1 MQHNGL
7 RMETHFGL
15 PQTEPKTIKPKNTMR
30 LTHCQPVATANITR
44 NPLQGLFR
52 HPLAGLPA
60 FEQLFDLASFPAFNS
75 QTSATL
81 AVDVYEDEGN
91 YYARFEVPGVKKED
105 TKIELE
111 DRRLAVSVSRKT
123 VTSESESSF
132 ELSRTLTVPD
142 GINVEA
148 ISAKLEDGLLTVTLP
163 KAETRK
169 PRVIEL
175 N

>member
-15 PQTEPKTIKPKNTMR
+15 LQTEPKTIKPKNTMR

-44 NPLQGLFR
+44 HPLQGLFR

-105 TKIELE
+105 TKVELE
-111 DRRLAVSVSRKT
+111 ARRLAVSVSRKT

-142 GINVEA
+142 GIHVEA

>member
-1 MQHNGL
+1 
-7 RMETHFGL
+7 
-15 PQTEPKTIKPKNTMR
+15 
-30 LTHCQPVATANITR
+30 
-44 NPLQGLFR
+44 
-52 HPLAGLPA
+52 
-60 FEQLFDLASFPAFNS
+60 LASFPAFNS
-75 QTSATL
+75 QASATL
-81 AVDVYEDEGN
+81 AVDVYEDEVN

-105 TKIELE
+105 TKVELE

-123 VTSESESSF
+123 VTSESESSV
-132 ELSRTLTVPD
+132 ELSRSLTVPD

>member
-1 MQHNGL
+1 
-7 RMETHFGL
+7 METHFGL
-15 PQTEPKTIKPKNTMR
+15 LQTEPKTIKPKNTMR

-44 NPLQGLFR
+44 HPLQGLFR

-105 TKIELE
+105 TKVELE
-111 DRRLAVSVSRKT
+111 ARRLAVSVSRKT

-142 GINVEA
+142 GIHVEA